1 MQSLFSSFFSP
12 LCDLLL
18 LHRDLYTKKKYYAL
32 SFIIRQKKSP
42 VRCPER
48 SKKSMKIRLL
58 SESPLNST
66 TNYSWSGNS
75 FPCTRRLAG
84 FLAERSSYRFCL
96 PSAMHQWLSMRKKN
110 LHSLITV
117 TRSYRN
123 HTCFPFNQ
131 SGLNKTGW
139 HQLSSLWNCH
149 FFTLPHRMNDIAV

>member
-1 MQSLFSSFFSP
+1 MQVFFSSFF
-12 LCDLLL
+12 LLFVIYFCFIEICTQRKIYYPIL
-18 LHRDLYTKKKYYAL
+18 AETDNKKL
-32 SFIIRQKKSP
+32 RSDVLNGVKSQW
-42 VRCPER
+42 
-48 SKKSMKIRLL
+48 KSGLL

-139 HQLSSLWNCH
+139 HQLSSLWNCLFLH
-149 FFTLPHRMNDIAV
+149 FQTAWMI